1 MARMTGSLL
10 ITARDGSG
18 WESAGDGRADGA
30 VVENAERGTAN
41 AEQARLALARLFRVP
56 PSAFPV
62 SQDPIHQRTQ
72 EHHDADNAI
81 GGEES
86 RIEPRQVSRL
96 HEPMLPCDQ
105 RCAESNADL
114 VGNAQP
120 PADPEHDQRD
130 PS

>member
-81 GGEES
+81 GGEER
-86 RIEPRQVSRL
+86 RIEPRQVSPP
-96 HEPMLPCDQ
+96 HEPMLPLDHPF
-105 RCAESNADL
+105 ADSHAHI
-114 VGNAQP
+114 GGHA
-120 PADPEHDQRD
+120 
-130 PS
+130 